1 MTKRHCFTLSRF
13 HGYFE
18 EDLGSPGE
26 YKYTMAFWQILA
38 ARMAFIVIFEV
49 SFFYSVKY
57 FNAYIIYRWEKTAS
71 FES

>member
-18 EDLGSPGE
+18 KDLGSPGE

-49 SFFYSVKY
+49 SFF
-57 FNAYIIYRWEKTAS
+57 IQ
-71 FES
+71 

>member
-49 SFFYSVKY
+49 SVF
-57 FNAYIIYRWEKTAS
+57 IQ
-71 FES
+71 